1 MGIKTG
7 SDLTSIEKKFLFYPC
22 SGNDITIPV
31 KTFMDFVSTFW
42 FVDKYYYR
50 GDYNLI
56 QLIRPIIIHG
66 MKHLRSEFS
75 GSDLVNMDSK
85 KINADSTYDYLEPG
99 YRTDIYEY
107 KSRIIKINIRRG
119 FGYNSLFGPT
129 TLPINRNN
137 LGVFFY
143 RGDSFEGGSRQTWM
157 SSQPVRM
164 LRGQEKVPLLQRIIE
179 ALPDKGIL
187 ATDGSNHDFPGCRS
201 NYPFDEDYK
210 ELVKYNRN
218 KDISCNEAVKKAN
231 DFTDRKGN
239 LFNCIGDAGM
249 SYGPTLIWQ
258 IHKPNKS

>member
-1 MGIKTG
+1 MGIKPG
-7 SDLTSIEKKFLFYPC
+7 SDLASLKSKFLYYPC
-22 SGNDITIPV
+22 SGNDIIEPV
-31 KTFMDFVSTFW
+31 KTFMDVVSTFW
-42 FVDKYYYR
+42 FVDKFYFR
-50 GDYNLI
+50 GDNSSI
-56 QLIRPIIIHG
+56 QLIRPINILG
-66 MKHLRSEFS
+66 MKYLRSEFTR
-75 GSDLVNMDSK
+75 SDLENMDSK
-85 KINADSTYDYLEPG
+85 RINGDDTYDFLEPG

-119 FGYNSLFGPT
+119 FGYNSFFGPT

-164 LRGQEKVPLLQRIIE
+164 LKGQEKVSLLQNIIE

-187 ATDGSNHDFPGCRS
+187 ATDGSNHDFPGCRN
-201 NYPFDEDYK
+201 NYPLDEDYK
-210 ELVKYNRN
+210 EFVKYNQN
-218 KDISCNEAVKKAN
+218 KDISCDEAVKKAN

-239 LFNCIGDAGM
+239 LFNCIGQAGM

-258 IHKPNKS
+258 IRKPKK